1 MIVSLQQVKGKTIF
15 QHTKKIIMKTYGF
28 YLNAEKLIFTGQFE
42 NLTTASEYCKNNYT
56 NYWCI
61 EIKKI

>member
-1 MIVSLQQVKGKTIF
+1 
-15 QHTKKIIMKTYGF
+15 MKTFGF

-42 NLTTASEYCKNNYT
+42 NLNQADEYCKNNYT
-56 NYWCI
+56 NYWNI

>member
-1 MIVSLQQVKGKTIF
+1 
-15 QHTKKIIMKTYGF
+15 MKTYGF

-42 NLTTASEYCKNNYT
+42 NGTLADEYCKKNYR
-56 NYWCI
+56 NYWNI